1 MEFTATKGRDPDRP
15 ISVTICGDQ
24 GIGKTRLAAA
34 FPRPVILRTEDGTMS
49 IPKGMAMES
58 PMLKNYDEV
67 LRAIDTASKI
77 EKAKTVV
84 IDSISTLDAM
94 VEHEIVARDGKAQS
108 LNQALGGYGAGAR
121 ALSTKMRKLRLFC
134 DRVML
139 AGKNMVF
146 IAHSFVDTVKP
157 VDTDPYNMLTLRMN
171 KGSIPPFTDLVDC
184 VAFLR
189 LDVDTE
195 GVGKGSIGLS
205 SGDRVLQ
212 CHPSA
217 AIAAKNRLGITE
229 TLDCPEGAN
238 PILEF
243 LKSQKE

>member
-1 MEFTATKGRDPDRP
+1 MEFKPTAGIDAKSPLS
-15 ISVTICGDQ
+15 ITIVGDH

-34 FPRPVILRTEDGTMS
+34 FPRPIVLRTEDGTKS
-49 IPKGMAMES
+49 IPKGMAMIS
-58 PMLKNYDEV
+58 PMLKTYNDV
-67 LRAIDTASKI
+67 LAGIEAASKV

-84 IDSISTLDAM
+84 IDSISTLDSM
-94 VEHEIVARDGKAQS
+94 IEHEIVANDGKAHS
-108 LNQALGGYGAGAR
+108 LNQALGGYGAGAK
-121 ALSTKMRKLRLFC
+121 ALATKMRKVRSLSE
-134 DRVML
+134 RVL
-139 AGKNMVF
+139 AAGKHLVF

-157 VDTDPYNMLTLRMN
+157 VDTDAYNMLTLRMN

-195 GVGKGSIGLS
+195 GVGKGTIGLS

-212 CHPSA
+212 CFPSA
-217 AIAAKNRLGITE
+217 AVAAKNRLGITE
-229 TLDCPEGAN
+229 ELDCPEGSN

-243 LKSQKE
+243 LKAQKE